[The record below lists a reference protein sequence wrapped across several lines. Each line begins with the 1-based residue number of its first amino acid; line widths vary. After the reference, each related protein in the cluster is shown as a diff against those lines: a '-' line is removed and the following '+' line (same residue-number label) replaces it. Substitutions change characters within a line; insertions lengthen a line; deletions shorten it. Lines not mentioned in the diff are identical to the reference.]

1 MSIKSNIA
9 SAIKRADKSY
19 FFENYS
25 KQAGAV
31 IKMLEKEGYV
41 ILPKNPDQK
50 ILKEVAD
57 TIKTGK
63 MRPEQHIENVYHT
76 LAGLMKRELR

>member
-1 MSIKSNIA
+1 MSVKTKIA

-25 KQAGAV
+25 KQAQSVLRELDKA
-31 IKMLEKEGYV
+31 GYMV
-41 ILPKNPDQK
+41 LPKDVDEK
-50 ILKEVAD
+50 LLKQVAD

-63 MRPEQHIENVYHT
+63 MKPEQHIANVYST
-76 LAGLMKRELR
+76 LTQLLQRDVR